1 MNLTQRVAPLL
12 RDTRY
17 FGPAVT
23 TEDERENG
31 RVLVRMDGRGP
42 RPLCTA
48 RVAVARQTP
57 LVMGQEV
64 LLAGDNPEELYV
76 IGVLTPPKTREP
88 DEFNTQPDEVRF
100 EYDPKSRKG
109 RLSMPN
115 GSLDLVA
122 ERGDINLQAAGNVR
136 IDGESLELNSNELTV
151 RTKTSRWIADR
162 VETLAGTVVEKT
174 KNAYRSV
181 ERLSQLTTGR
191 MRTLVHET
199 YHFKSKRAFLK
210 SEEDFKIKG
219 DKIHLG

>member
-1 MNLTQRVAPLL
+1 MNLAQRVAPLL

-23 TEDERENG
+23 TEDEREDG

-48 RVAVARQTP
+48 HVAVPRPAP
-57 LVMGQEV
+57 LAMGQEV
-64 LLAGDNPEELYV
+64 LLAGDNADELYV
-76 IGVLTPPKTREP
+76 IGVLSPPKTREP
-88 DEFNTQPDEVRF
+88 AEFNTRPDEVQF
-100 EYDPKSRKG
+100 EYDPRSKKG
-109 RLSMPN
+109 RLSMPH

-122 ERGDINLQAAGNVR
+122 EEGDINLRAAKNVR
-136 IDGESLELNSNELTV
+136 IDGQSVEMNSNELTV
-151 RTKTSRWIADR
+151 RTNTSRWIADR
-162 VETLAGTVVEKT
+162 VETLAGTVVERA
-174 KNAYRSV
+174 KNTYRAV
-181 ERLSQLTTGR
+181 ERLSQTTAGR
-191 MRTLVHET
+191 MRTLVDET

>member
-1 MNLTQRVAPLL
+1 MNLAQRVAPLL

-17 FGPAVT
+17 FGPAIT
-23 TEDERENG
+23 TESEREDG

-48 RVAVARQTP
+48 RVAVARVEP
-57 LVMGQEV
+57 LAMGQEV
-64 LLAGDNPEELYV
+64 LIAGDKPDELYV
-76 IGVLTPPKTREP
+76 IGVLTPPDVREP
-88 DEFNTQPDEVRF
+88 AQFNTPPDELHF
-100 EYDPKSRKG
+100 EYDPKSKKA
-109 RLSMPN
+109 RLSIPS

-122 ERGDINLQAAGNVR
+122 EAGDINLRAAGNVR

-210 SEEDFKIKG
+210 SEDDFKIKG